1 MSVRLRGEVVT
12 LRPFREE
19 EFDDVVA
26 REVSPDAPAEV
37 RGKVRDRLWRSG
49 EWADGE
55 LRLAVEAD
63 GALVG
68 DCQVR
73 TSAWAMPPGVAEIG
87 IALFEEATGKGY
99 GTDTLRTL
107 SARLFDEDGMH
118 RVQLST
124 DVGNPAMRRAAEKAG
139 FTFEGVLRGFW
150 RQDDGMHDY
159 AMYGRALA
167 DHREGR

>member
-1 MSVRLRGEVVT
+1 
-12 LRPFREE
+12 
-19 EFDDVVA
+19 
-26 REVSPDAPAEV
+26 
-37 RGKVRDRLWRSG
+37 
-49 EWADGE
+49 
-55 LRLAVEAD
+55 
-63 GALVG
+63 
-68 DCQVR
+68 
-73 TSAWAMPPGVAEIG
+73 
-87 IALFEEATGKGY
+87 
-99 GTDTLRTL
+99 
-107 SARLFDEDGMH
+107 MH